1 MAKGKPLGPRV
12 TVAVGKDD
20 KGKATHSFMLKSVA
34 DYFGFQVVKQTYRK
48 GKNNRVVSFRGTVG
62 SGSIKVPTGK
72 TKTTTYNGQQIKI
85 KLYKQIPVPGRMTIP
100 QIQSFLKKATKNK
113 PDHFVT
119 TDGRTHA
126 VQ

>member
-12 TVAVGKDD
+12 TVAVGKDS

-34 DYFGFQVVKQTYRK
+34 DFFGFQVVKQTYRK
-48 GKNNRVVSFRGTVG
+48 GKNNRIVSFRGSVG
-62 SGSIKVPTGK
+62 TGSIKIPTGK
-72 TKTTTYNGQQIKI
+72 TVNRTVNGKQVKV
-85 KLYKQIPVPGRMTIP
+85 KVYKQMPVPGGMTIP
-100 QIQSFLKKATKNK
+100 QIVAFLKKASKNK

-119 TDGRTHA
+119 TDGQTHA